1 MLSRNRKTFAVS
13 SLVLNLFASQ
23 IGEFFLP
30 HPVFIAHCEGEE
42 AQSRNIISKNDV
54 RHAASCEFN

>member
-1 MLSRNRKTFAVS
+1 MAFYVIFRNRKMFAVS

-30 HPVFIAHCEGEE
+30 HLVFHFLVKLVIPAEE
-42 AQSRNIISKNDV
+42 
-54 RHAASCEFN
+54 